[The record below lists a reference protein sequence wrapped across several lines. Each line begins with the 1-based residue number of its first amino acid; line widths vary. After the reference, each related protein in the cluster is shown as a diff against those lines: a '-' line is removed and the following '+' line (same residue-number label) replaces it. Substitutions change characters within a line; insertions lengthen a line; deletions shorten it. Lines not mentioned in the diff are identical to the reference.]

1 MLEEGGHYKCH
12 ATRTGSGE
20 HGRGIQDC
28 SESVP
33 LLLYGERVHI
43 PGLYY
48 RSGSQISTRLFR
60 WRGDYAFFSKL
71 MPSLDLLE
79 KVLDVKKENS
89 ALTPL
94 VRCSVEGIKR
104 KKAQERG
111 MVKKATGYSWQI
123 FVDLIQKE
131 VMPHLDNPGYINA
144 FHFRSLVRAAVPI
157 CPGSVTL

>member
-1 MLEEGGHYKCH
+1 
-12 ATRTGSGE
+12 
-20 HGRGIQDC
+20 
-28 SESVP
+28 
-33 LLLYGERVHI
+33 
-43 PGLYY
+43 
-48 RSGSQISTRLFR
+48 
-60 WRGDYAFFSKL
+60 

-89 ALTPL
+89 ALTLL

-157 CPGSVTL
+157 CPGSATL

>member
-1 MLEEGGHYKCH
+1 MLQGPVAESTAAGYKTVVNRFHCYCMERGYTFPDFTTEAVLRFLHDCFAEGAG
-12 ATRTGSGE
+12 
-20 HGRGIQDC
+20 
-28 SESVP
+28 
-33 LLLYGERVHI
+33 
-43 PGLYY
+43 
-48 RSGSQISTRLFR
+48 
-60 WRGDYAFFSKL
+60 YAFFSKL

-89 ALTPL
+89 ALTLL

-144 FHFRSLVRAAVPI
+144 FHFRSLVRAIVVANLSRI
-157 CPGSVTL
+157 RNTLKKRGVKVC